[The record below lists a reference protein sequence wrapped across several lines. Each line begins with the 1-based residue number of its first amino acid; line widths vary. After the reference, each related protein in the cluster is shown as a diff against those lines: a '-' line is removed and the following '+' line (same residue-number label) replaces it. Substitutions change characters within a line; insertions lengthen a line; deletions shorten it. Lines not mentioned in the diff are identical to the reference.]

1 MSSSAGGWF
10 VILLALV
17 CANLPFVNQRLF
29 AAVGLRWKDARKPL
43 WVRVAELIV
52 WYAVAGAAGFA
63 VEAGLGNAFPQ
74 GWQFYAITACMM
86 LVFAFP
92 GFTWQYLVKHRTA

>member
-1 MSSSAGGWF
+1 MSSPTGGWF

-29 AAVGLRWKDARKPL
+29 AVIPLRWSRKPL
-43 WVRVAELIV
+43 WLRLLELIC
-52 WYAVAGAAGFA
+52 WYVAAGLAGFA
-63 VEAGLGNAFPQ
+63 VEASLGNAFPQ

>member
-1 MSSSAGGWF
+1 MSASAGGWF

-17 CANLPFVNQRLF
+17 CANLPFINQRLF
-29 AAVGLRWKDARKPL
+29 GAIALKWARKPMWL
-43 WVRVAELIV
+43 RVIELLV

-63 VEAGLGNAFPQ
+63 VEASLGNSFPQ
-74 GWQFYAITACMM
+74 GWQFYAITGCMM

-92 GFTWQYLVKHRTA
+92 GFTWQYLVKHRAA

>member
-1 MSSSAGGWF
+1 M
-10 VILLALV
+10 
-17 CANLPFVNQRLF
+17 
-29 AAVGLRWKDARKPL
+29 
-43 WVRVAELIV
+43 